1 MVVQEPDVCPCP
13 QYTQVMCSPVGPEL
27 LAINVAAVSIRRRGL
42 LDVVGTEARSL
53 GSTSYSMIFITLSR
67 SHPSPV
73 ILRLM
78 INLISGGDLLTST
91 DDSIPP

>member
-27 LAINVAAVSIRRRGL
+27 LAINVAAVGIRRRGL

-53 GSTSYSMIFITLSR
+53 ASTSHVQVPPIS
-67 SHPSPV
+67 SHLAADDQS
-73 ILRLM
+73 
-78 INLISGGDLLTST
+78 DLWR
-91 DDSIPP
+91 

>member
-27 LAINVAAVSIRRRGL
+27 LAINVAAVGIRRRGL

-53 GSTSYSMIFITLSR
+53 ASTSHSMIYLVQVPPIS
-67 SHPSPV
+67 SHLAADDQS
-73 ILRLM
+73 
-78 INLISGGDLLTST
+78 DLWR
-91 DDSIPP
+91 